1 MCVTQDT
8 TGNTMKDMNTIT
20 ETFAGYPSTAGIMDQ
35 LALKG
40 IHTLTDLAQL
50 SEDTLRSWQ
59 GMGQGKIA
67 LIERV
72 LHDHGLALK

>member
-1 MCVTQDT
+1 MQH
-8 TGNTMKDMNTIT
+8 IT
-20 ETFAGYPSTAGIMDQ
+20 ETFAGYPATAKIIDL
-35 LALKG
+35 LAAQG
-40 IHTLTDLAQL
+40 IHTLTALSQI

-72 LHDHGLALK
+72 LHDHGLSLR